1 MKKLADF
8 IASVLASDERIQAA
22 TQGRVYPFTTK
33 QGTHEYP
40 MIYWSIVTD
49 KTIEDYLHGIGQ
61 AWKSEAQID
70 VFTKDVSASANLAQ
84 AVCDAFNSS
93 VLTDGILSSYSNEVV
108 PSYADE
114 DETIHYAVRV
124 FINHTI

>member
-1 MKKLADF
+1 MKKLAGF
-8 IASVLASDERIQAA
+8 VASVLASDERIQAA
-22 TQGRVYPFTTK
+22 TRGRVYPFTTK

-40 MIYWSIVTD
+40 IIFWHIVTD
-49 KTIEDYLHGIGQ
+49 KTIDDDLYGIGQ
-61 AWKSEAQID
+61 AWKSEVQID

-84 AVCDAFNSS
+84 VVCDAFNSA

-124 FINHTI
+124 FINHTL

>member
-8 IASVLASDERIQAA
+8 VASVLALDERIQAA
-22 TQGRVYPFTTK
+22 TRGRVYPFTTK

-40 MIYWSIVTD
+40 MIFWHIVTD
-49 KTIEDYLHGIGQ
+49 KTIEDYLYGIGQ

-84 AVCDAFNSS
+84 VVCDAFNSA

-124 FINHTI
+124 FINHTL

>member
-8 IASVLASDERIQAA
+8 VASVLASDERIQAA
-22 TQGRVYPFTTK
+22 TRGRVYPFATK

-40 MIYWSIVTD
+40 IIFWHIVTD
-49 KTIEDYLHGIGQ
+49 KTIDDYLYGIGQ

-84 AVCDAFNSS
+84 VVCDAFNSA

-124 FINHTI
+124 FINHTL

>member
-8 IASVLASDERIQAA
+8 VASVLASDERIQAA
-22 TQGRVYPFTTK
+22 TRGRVYPFTTK

-40 MIYWSIVTD
+40 IIFWHIVTD
-49 KTIEDYLHGIGQ
+49 KTIDDYLYGIGQ

-84 AVCDAFNSS
+84 VVCDAFNSA

-124 FINHTI
+124 FINHTL